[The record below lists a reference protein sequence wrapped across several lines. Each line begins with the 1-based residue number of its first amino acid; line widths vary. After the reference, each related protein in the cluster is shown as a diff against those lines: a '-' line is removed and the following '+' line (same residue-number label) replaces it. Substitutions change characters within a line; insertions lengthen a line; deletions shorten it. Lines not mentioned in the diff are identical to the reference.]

1 MSGSEQDVCFDEAA
15 LAAIIVAYDQACRSL
30 QTCSMTPI
38 VREMIGI
45 RIIEAARHGERDPNI
60 LHQQALDA
68 LGMTKTANVIAA

>member
-1 MSGSEQDVCFDEAA
+1 MSGSEQHACFDEAA
-15 LAAIIVAYDQACRSL
+15 LAAMIVAYDQACRSL
-30 QTCSMTPI
+30 HSFSLTPV
-38 VREMIGI
+38 VREMIGV